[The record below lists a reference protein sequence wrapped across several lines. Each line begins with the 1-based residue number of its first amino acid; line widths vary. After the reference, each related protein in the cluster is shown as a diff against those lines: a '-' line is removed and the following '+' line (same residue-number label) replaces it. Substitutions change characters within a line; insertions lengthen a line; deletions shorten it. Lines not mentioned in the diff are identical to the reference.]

1 MFLYVHFY
9 SSFKEATMTLCF
21 RKLYVDGVSSKVV
34 WSVLWL
40 MLKGGV
46 VWGVCM
52 VQPVY
57 SAFEFHPVGAQA
69 AGVGD
74 VGVAHVNGAE
84 GLFWNPASV
93 VFGKNVSLF
102 LAYDRPFALAALE
115 RQAAAVSVRWG
126 RQGVGG
132 TYEGFGFSLY
142 REQVL
147 GGVYG
152 VRVLDRVGVGVRVRS
167 LALTVSGQESRRWL
181 VLDLGM
187 RVLLSHE
194 IDWGVAAWNVSGVQT
209 GVLGQGGQMGVMIRV
224 VEGVCLLASVQKEAD
239 MPTGFG
245 VGVEHYM
252 AKALVLRVGIGSHPE
267 RFSAGFG
274 LRHGWFEIDYAG
286 IVHTLLGMSHRMSL
300 HLGW

>member
-1 MFLYVHFY
+1 MTACFKKSYVGGF
-9 SSFKEATMTLCF
+9 
-21 RKLYVDGVSSKVV
+21 SSKVIRR
-34 WSVLWL
+34 VLWL
-40 MLKGGV
+40 TLRGCV
-46 VWGVCM
+46 VWVFCT

-93 VFGKNVSLF
+93 VFGKKVSLF

-115 RQAAAVSVRWG
+115 RQAVAVSVRWG
-126 RQGVGG
+126 RQGAGG

-142 REQVL
+142 REQVF

-152 VRVLDRVGVGVRVRS
+152 VRVLDRVGLGVRVRS
-167 LALTVSGQESRRWL
+167 LALTVSGRESRRWL
-181 VLDLGM
+181 VFDLGM
-187 RVLLSHE
+187 RVLLNDV
-194 IDWGVAAWNVSGVQT
+194 IDWGVAAWNVSGVRT

-224 VEGVCLLASVQKEAD
+224 VEGAYLLASVQKEAG

-245 VGVEHYM
+245 VGVAHDV
-252 AKALVLRVGIGSHPE
+252 AKALVLRVGIGSQPE

-286 IVHTLLGMSHRMSL
+286 IGHTLLGLSHRMSL
-300 HLGW
+300 HMSW